1 MCGLKRITAAPSHS
15 RNSNAWRRALC
26 LMAFALAAVLSSS
39 IAPVSS
45 ATKTQDLRPL
55 SPETTQERE
64 LAGGQSH
71 QYELALST
79 NDFVKLTVAQRGI
92 DIALKVTGPNGQ
104 PILESDSADGRDGS
118 EEVAL
123 VAETAGAYRL
133 TISASAKDAPTGRY
147 EVKATAPRT
156 ATQPDRDEAAGQR
169 RAEAAMRLYAQGTKE
184 KLEEALKYLLEART
198 HFQRANNP
206 ASEGN
211 ALNLMGVISLT
222 RGEARNAVEY
232 LKQAWELERDLG
244 APQSKAALL
253 NNLAVAH
260 TQLGQ
265 AAQAAEYL
273 KQALPLM
280 QAAQDK
286 SGEAKILTSLG
297 SVHQTL
303 GQYQQALDYLQ
314 HALTGFRA
322 LNDKA
327 SEGVIHNNLGTL
339 YRHLGEPEKSLDAYQ
354 QALPLLRAA
363 GNKRTEAI
371 ALDNLGVLLR
381 ATGNPTSALERF
393 NQSLVLRREL
403 GDKRGEAITL
413 DNIGVT
419 HRELG
424 DTQKALEHHT
434 QALPLLQAAGD
445 TLRTGLTLNNLGRTY
460 RQRGDLAQALEHH
473 RQALPLIEAAG
484 DRSAQAD
491 VLRNIAWIEREQGQ
505 LTAAR
510 TAIEQAISLLEF
522 IRSNVNSQE
531 ARALFLA
538 TVTDYYELN
547 TDILMRLH
555 EREPQAGHAATAL
568 QVSEQARARSLLE
581 LLNEAQADLRQGV
594 DAQLLER
601 ERTLKQQLT
610 AKLDALSRTLNSK
623 ASDAQ
628 KNAARK
634 EVSDLTD
641 EYRQAQAEIRKTSPR
656 YAALT
661 QPQPLSTAEIQR
673 LLDPD
678 TLLLEYA
685 LGEKASYLWAVTP
698 TTVST
703 YRLPPRAELE
713 AAARKVYA
721 TLTARQLQPGLS
733 DTQQRAHV
741 QAAEAAFPAQAA
753 ALSRMLLEPVAAQLG
768 KKRLAVVA
776 GEALAYLPFAALPD
790 PTDQTQP
797 LLTAHEIVN
806 LPSASVLAVIRR
818 EEAATSAKAAG
829 VAVFADPVFEANDP
843 RVLLAH
849 KGTPP
854 RPLPNQA
861 KPQSSKGEQT
871 AELGR
876 ALRAFSVPASNA
888 GVQRNTLTR
897 LPFSREEAE
906 TIEALAPTRQV
917 LKATGFAANRTAA
930 LSNDL
935 SRYRYLHFATHGL
948 LNAQHPELSGLVFS
962 LVNEAGQPQ
971 DGFLRLHE
979 IYNLRLAAEVVV
991 LSACQ
996 TALGKEV
1003 RGEGLIGLTR
1013 GFMHAGTP
1021 RVVASLWQVDDLAT
1035 AELMKRF
1042 YTGMLKENLRP
1053 AAALRAAQLELIKQ
1067 KPRSAPFYWAAFVL
1081 QGEWR

>member
-1 MCGLKRITAAPSHS
+1 MCGLKRIAAAQSHS
-15 RNSNAWRRALC
+15 RNISAWHNAICLVAL
-26 LMAFALAAVLSSS
+26 LLATLFPSS
-39 IAPVSS
+39 IAPVLS
-45 ATKTQDLRPL
+45 AAQTQDIRPL
-55 SPETTQERE
+55 SPETPQERE

-71 QYELALST
+71 QYELTLSA
-79 NDFVKLTVAQRGI
+79 NDFVKLTVEQRGI
-92 DIALKVTGPNGQ
+92 DIALKVTGPTGQ
-104 PILESDSADGRDGS
+104 ALLEGNSADGTDGS

-123 VAETAGAYRL
+123 VAETVGAYRL
-133 TISASAKDAPTGRY
+133 TISASAKDAPMGRY
-147 EVKATAPRT
+147 ELKATAPRA
-156 ATQPDRDEAAGQR
+156 ATPQDRAEAAGQR
-169 RAEAAMRLYAQGTKE
+169 RAEEAMRLYAQGTKE
-184 KLEEALKYLLEART
+184 KLEEALKHLLEARV
-198 HFQRANNP
+198 HFQSANNP

-211 ALNLMGVISLT
+211 ALNLMGIISLT

-232 LKQAWELERDLG
+232 LKQAWELARDRG
-244 APQSKAALL
+244 EPQSKAALL

-260 TQLGQ
+260 SQLGQ
-265 AAQAAEYL
+265 AAQAAEYM

-286 SGEAKILTSLG
+286 GGEAKILTSLG
-297 SVHQTL
+297 SVHQML
-303 GQYQQALDYLQ
+303 GQFQQALDYLQ
-314 HALTGFRA
+314 RALASFRT
-322 LNDKA
+322 LNDKG

-371 ALDNLGVLLR
+371 TLDNLGVLLR
-381 ATGNPTSALERF
+381 ATGNLTGALERF
-393 NQSLVLRREL
+393 NQALVLRREL

-460 RQRGDLAQALEHH
+460 RQHGDLTQALEHH

-491 VLRNIAWIEREQGQ
+491 VLKNIAWIECEQGQ

-510 TAIEQAISLLEF
+510 SAIEQAITLLEF

-555 EREPQAGHAATAL
+555 EREPQAGHAAAAL
-568 QVSEQARARSLLE
+568 QISQQARARSLLE

-601 ERTLKQQLT
+601 ERTLKQRLT
-610 AKLDALSRTLNSK
+610 TKLDALSRTLNSK

-628 KNAARK
+628 KIAAKK

-641 EYRQAQAEIRKTSPR
+641 EYRQAQAAIRKASPR
-656 YAALT
+656 HAALT
-661 QPQPLSTAEIQR
+661 QPQPLSTTEIQR
-673 LLDPD
+673 LLDTD

-698 TTVST
+698 ASVTS

-721 TLTARQLQPGLS
+721 SLTARQLQAGLT
-733 DTQQRAHV
+733 DAQQRARV

-753 ALSRMLLEPVAAQLG
+753 ALSRMLLEAVAAQLS
-768 KKRLAVVA
+768 KKRLAIVA
-776 GEALAYLPFAALPD
+776 GDALAYLPFAALPD
-790 PTDQTQP
+790 PADQTQP
-797 LLTAHEIVN
+797 LLAAHEIVN
-806 LPSASVLAVIRR
+806 LPSASVLAVIRH
-818 EEAATSAKAAG
+818 EGAETSTKAAS

-843 RVLLAH
+843 RVLLAR
-849 KGTPP
+849 KGKPA
-854 RPLPNQA
+854 RALPNPA
-861 KPQSSKGEQT
+861 KLPAPKVEQT

-876 ALRAFSVPASNA
+876 ALRSFTDSTSSPTRTA
-888 GVQRNTLTR
+888 GLTR

-906 TIEALAPTRQV
+906 TIEALAPAHQV
-917 LKATGFAANRTAA
+917 LKATGFAASRTAA
-930 LSNDL
+930 MSSDL
-935 SRYRYLHFATHGL
+935 GRYRYLHFATHGL

-1013 GFMHAGTP
+1013 GFMHAGAP

-1042 YTGMLKENLRP
+1042 YAGMLKENLRP
-1053 AAALRAAQLELIKQ
+1053 AAALRAAQLALLKQ

-1081 QGEWR
+1081 QGEWQ